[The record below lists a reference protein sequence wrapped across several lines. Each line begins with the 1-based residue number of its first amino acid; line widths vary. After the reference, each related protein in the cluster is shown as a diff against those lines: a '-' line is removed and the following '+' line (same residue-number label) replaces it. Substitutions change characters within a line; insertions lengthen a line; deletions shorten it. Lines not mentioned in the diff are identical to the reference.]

1 MVLVTQKESS
11 WRECSLHVFDS
22 NAIASA
28 AYNSIATSPFY
39 SDSTPSDRY
48 ISSYPPLNSIPKTA
62 TASNPLQNFRID
74 DSIPQIKNPAVLEA
88 RSQLSEDPTVSFN
101 STDTKSPSAMSLALI
116 DATYP
121 PLLCPSC
128 KHLASSRT
136 EADYHYRS
144 THHGERDFVCMHPYC
159 QRTYRSKGGLKYHLE
174 QMHTISHI
182 PENSGGANTAS
193 LPPIVHRPPSIPSPR
208 VKHSTNPHAMTMKPR
223 PTSSH
228 DSKPSAKRER
238 KRPKPTLLPAS
249 EQLLNSAYDPLVCP
263 VCRASFKRK
272 TNVINHLVDSHHGE
286 EPYHC
291 IITGCTHPKAYATR
305 EGLVYHIANHHDREA
320 SGNDSSSR

>member
-1 MVLVTQKESS
+1 
-11 WRECSLHVFDS
+11 
-22 NAIASA
+22 
-28 AYNSIATSPFY
+28 
-39 SDSTPSDRY
+39 
-48 ISSYPPLNSIPKTA
+48 
-62 TASNPLQNFRID
+62 
-74 DSIPQIKNPAVLEA
+74 
-88 RSQLSEDPTVSFN
+88 
-101 STDTKSPSAMSLALI
+101 
-116 DATYP
+116 
-121 PLLCPSC
+121 
-128 KHLASSRT
+128 
-136 EADYHYRS
+136 
-144 THHGERDFVCMHPYC
+144 
-159 QRTYRSKGGLKYHLE
+159 
-174 QMHTISHI
+174 MHTISHI

-320 SGNDSSSR
+320 SGNDSSSRWPLHWVLFSFPPSSFSSFFFPNPFS

>member
-1 MVLVTQKESS
+1 M
-11 WRECSLHVFDS
+11 
-22 NAIASA
+22 
-28 AYNSIATSPFY
+28 
-39 SDSTPSDRY
+39 
-48 ISSYPPLNSIPKTA
+48 
-62 TASNPLQNFRID
+62 
-74 DSIPQIKNPAVLEA
+74 
-88 RSQLSEDPTVSFN
+88 SQ
-101 STDTKSPSAMSLALI
+101 ALI

-128 KHLASSRT
+128 KHIASSRT

-182 PENSGGANTAS
+182 PENNSATTAS
-193 LPPIVHRPPSIPSPR
+193 LPPIVHRPPSIPPPR
-208 VKHSTNPHAMTMKPR
+208 AKYSTSHMPAMVAMKPR
-223 PTSSH
+223 PSSTNE
-228 DSKPSAKRER
+228 SKSTPPKRER

-249 EQLLNSAYDPLVCP
+249 EQLLNAAYDPLICP

-320 SGNDSSSR
+320 NGNDSSSR

>member
-1 MVLVTQKESS
+1 VSFPHVFFPKVMVLPVSPITQFTFLS
-11 WRECSLHVFDS
+11 
-22 NAIASA
+22 
-28 AYNSIATSPFY
+28 

-48 ISSYPPLNSIPKTA
+48 ISSYPPLHSITKTA
-62 TASNPLQNFRID
+62 AASNPLQNFRID
-74 DSIPQIKNPAVLEA
+74 DSIPQIKNAAVLEA
-88 RSQLSEDPTVSFN
+88 RTQLSEDPTASFN
-101 STDTKSPSAMSLALI
+101 STDAKSPSTMSLALI

-182 PENSGGANTAS
+182 PEHSGATAS

-208 VKHSTNPHAMTMKPR
+208 VKHSAPHTHAMTMKPR

-228 DSKPSAKRER
+228 DSKSSAGKRER

-249 EQLLNSAYDPLVCP
+249 EHLLNSAYDPLVCP
-263 VCRASFKRK
+263 VCRATFKRK